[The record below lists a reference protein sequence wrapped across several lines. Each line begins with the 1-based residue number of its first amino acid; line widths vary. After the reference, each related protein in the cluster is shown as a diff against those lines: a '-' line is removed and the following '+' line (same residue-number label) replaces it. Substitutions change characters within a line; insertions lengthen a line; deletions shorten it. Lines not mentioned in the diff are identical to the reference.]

1 MNTTRVLAR
10 CLPLA
15 ALLTVAACGDDD
27 TTSTVPDTAAAVS
40 SAAPATEVPT
50 VESAS
55 ALVVDK
61 SEADAQAAVEAAGW
75 SFRVVRRDG
84 EDLMATMDLQP
95 ERVNVEVED
104 GTVVAVT
111 SIG

>member
-27 TTSTVPDTAAAVS
+27 TTSTVPDTAAVS

-95 ERVNVEVED
+95 ERVNVDVED